1 MKANESTAASFVL
14 ESYSAVKL
22 PKEEPSESNSDI
34 PLVTNES
41 RNSLKVH
48 DTALSKSESIAQGN
62 RAEKVEKESVEE
74 AVSLV
79 QRFLDGNKRGVN
91 FSIDDSTDKTVIKV
105 TDTQT
110 KELVRQL
117 PSEEMLRIAEKIKE
131 LEQELTN
138 KVGILIDS
146 KA

>member
-1 MKANESTAASFVL
+1 MKTSEPNVASFVIDSYAKQSL
-14 ESYSAVKL
+14 QSSNKQNSHDQVALASEASNKYQSNADVES
-22 PKEEPSESNSDI
+22 KEIPRNAKIDASD
-34 PLVTNES
+34 N
-41 RNSLKVH
+41 K
-48 DTALSKSESIAQGN
+48 K
-62 RAEKVEKESVEE
+62 VEE

-79 QRFLDGNKRGVN
+79 QRFLDSSKRGVN
-91 FSIDDSTDKTVIKV
+91 FSIDDSTDKTVITV
-105 TDTQT
+105 TDKQT